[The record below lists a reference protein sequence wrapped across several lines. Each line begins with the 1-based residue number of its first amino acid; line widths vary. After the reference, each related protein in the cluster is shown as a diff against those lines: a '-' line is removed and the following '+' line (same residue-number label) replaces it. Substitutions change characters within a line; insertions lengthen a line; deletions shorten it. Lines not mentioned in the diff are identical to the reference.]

1 MLYERGTN
9 SRTAVVVVQFFRKR
23 SAFGIIIVMS
33 LIINMRLFKSVIF
46 SSKDSDSMEPTSS
59 SMKIQCQFWSV
70 QDLKGKQAQFRE
82 RRKRPTT
89 INIE

>member
-1 MLYERGTN
+1 M
-9 SRTAVVVVQFFRKR
+9 
-23 SAFGIIIVMS
+23 MS

-46 SSKDSDSMEPTSS
+46 SSKDYDSMEPTSS
-59 SMKIQCQFWSV
+59 SMKILSVSSV